1 MLSAYEVCC
10 ILIETLTHIS
20 HWSLLYRVLC
30 VCKYICVIYAYHEI
44 PVANSCWPWAFTTI
58 SIMSLP
64 IYSHSGLYSSTNW
77 IMHDSNDSKEL
88 CHLLYGQPDWFFSAD
103 ELHCC
108 TVLYVIFMTTAFAAV
123 FTTTAWPPATGAYAI
138 HDIIPVSLMVVFASV
153 LYSDLSKFAL
163 LSSCSYFV

>member
-1 MLSAYEVCC
+1 MKYQSQIHAGLEPLQLSA
-10 ILIETLTHIS
+10 L
-20 HWSLLYRVLC
+20 WASL
-30 VCKYICVIYAYHEI
+30 YIATQD
-44 PVANSCWPWAFTTI
+44 FTAV
-58 SIMSLP
+58 P
-64 IYSHSGLYSSTNW
+64 NW
-77 IMHDSNDSKEL
+77 IMDDSNDSKEL

-103 ELHCC
+103 ELLCC

-153 LYSDLSKFAL
+153 LYSDLSMFAL